1 MESKKKRRPASI
13 ELNDET
19 CELIIEW
26 KDGHQSHFPLAAL
39 RRSCPCA
46 NCREKRQEVASPG
59 ELVLL
64 DDNAARVVAGARR
77 FELVGRYGIRI
88 VWADGHD
95 YGIYTFEAL
104 RERDEAGE

>member
-1 MESKKKRRPASI
+1 MESKKKRRPARI
-13 ELNDET
+13 ELNDEAR
-19 CELIIEW
+19 ELVIEW
-26 KDGHQSHFPLAAL
+26 KDGHKSRFPLAAL
-39 RRSCPCA
+39 RRNCPCA
-46 NCREKRQEVASPG
+46 NCREKRQEVAPPG

-64 DDNAARVVAGARR
+64 DDNMVKAAAEVRR
-77 FELVGRYGIRI
+77 FEPVGRYGIRI